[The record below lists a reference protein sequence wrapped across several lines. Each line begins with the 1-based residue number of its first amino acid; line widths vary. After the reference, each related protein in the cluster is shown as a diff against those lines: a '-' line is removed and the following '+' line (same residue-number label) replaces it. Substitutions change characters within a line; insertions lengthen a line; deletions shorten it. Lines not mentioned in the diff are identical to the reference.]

1 MEDNKMKVLELAKPS
16 IFDFD
21 RAPMIVDDFFL
32 ERNKIKAK
40 AVLQ

>member
-1 MEDNKMKVLELAKPS
+1 MKILELAKPF

-32 ERNKIKAK
+32 ERNKNKAK
-40 AVLQ
+40 AILQ